1 MSVYN
6 RIKSLSKE
14 KKISINKLE
23 QELDLSRGSLCKI
36 DTNIPSAGKMQKIA
50 DYFGISVDF
59 LMGRE
64 EEPEQPPLP
73 VSCNKTPEIT
83 EKFDLLNDENK
94 LLIER
99 LIIQLLQAQAIMQER
114 SVLTGR
120 QNLNQ

>member
-99 LIIQLLQAQAIMQER
+99 LILQLLQAQAIMQER
-114 SVLTGR
+114 SVLTGS

>member
-73 VSCNKTPEIT
+73 ASCNKTPEIT

-99 LIIQLLQAQAIMQER
+99 LIIQLLQAQTIMQER
-114 SVLTGR
+114 SVLTGS

>member
-23 QELDLSRGSLCKI
+23 QELDLSRDSLCKI

-50 DYFGISVDF
+50 NYFGISVDF

-99 LIIQLLQAQAIMQER
+99 LIIQLLQAQAITQER
-114 SVLTGR
+114 SVLTGS